1 MNFQFSRGYL
11 MLSLD
16 LTLSAAIWSGL
27 DPVEMMIKS
36 LDALCSD
43 LVWSRC
49 GKEDDK
55 KPRRSVQ

>member
-1 MNFQFSRGYL
+1 VIWCG
-11 MLSLD
+11 
-16 LTLSAAIWSGL
+16 LSA
-27 DPVEMMIKS
+27 VKKMIKS